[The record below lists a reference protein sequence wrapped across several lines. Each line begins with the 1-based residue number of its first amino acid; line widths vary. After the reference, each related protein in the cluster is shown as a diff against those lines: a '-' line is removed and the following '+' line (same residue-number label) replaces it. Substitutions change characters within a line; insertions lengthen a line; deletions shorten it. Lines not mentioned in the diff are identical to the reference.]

1 MFTTC
6 GWRSPE
12 VLVRHPEK
20 FGDHSLYPVGASSA
34 VDNRC
39 YGLGGKVESTSNLN
53 LCNAPFNQKGFYL
66 LSVHSCHSCPPS
78 SYIYDKRQKM
88 SRGFLM
94 NDSVASR
101 LKYVK
106 QKLNLTGKMIAHA
119 CGVHPSTVDNYL
131 NGKRH
136 ADAPFLQRFCWTY
149 GVNPN
154 WLLLGEGIP
163 FRDEEEF
170 TYVARVDVRLGA
182 GGEAEVFDAEPKE
195 VYAFRRDWLLQRG
208 NPKDMRLAK
217 VMGDSMEPTLKEG
230 DLVLVDLSQKEI
242 IQGQIY
248 AVRLFNGLLIK
259 RLQRLDQNRVRL
271 ISDNQVHPPE
281 ERSLDSGEFEIIGRV
296 LWVGRNL

>member
-1 MFTTC
+1 LKLTNVKIAESC
-6 GWRSPE
+6 EVSDRS
-12 VLVRHPEK
+12 
-20 FGDHSLYPVGASSA
+20 VG
-34 VDNRC
+34 
-39 YGLGGKVESTSNLN
+39 Y
-53 LCNAPFNQKGFYL
+53 YL
-66 LSVHSCHSCPPS
+66 SGERIPPTEF
-78 SYIYDKRQKM
+78 I
-88 SRGFLM
+88 L
-94 NDSVASR
+94 
-101 LKYVK
+101 
-106 QKLNLTGKMIAHA
+106 
-119 CGVHPSTVDNYL
+119 
-131 NGKRH
+131 
-136 ADAPFLQRFCWTY
+136 RFCHAFN
-149 GVNPN
+149 VNPN
-154 WLLLGEGIP
+154 WLLLGEGPP
-163 FRDEEEF
+163 FRGEEEF
-170 TYVARVDVRLGA
+170 VYVPRVDVRLGA

-217 VMGDSMEPTLKEG
+217 VVGDSMEPTLKEG